1 MSPERKKMPALSSA
15 PAAERMRRYRKRRR
29 RGIRCVRVQIH
40 VTEIDALIRKK
51 YLDQQSRDDLK
62 AVEYAIRT
70 VVLDALTNEAWR
82 VTAGRPRVAKKLKL
96 QERRAVIPSRRSLAA
111 CRPLGFLGRLRA
123 PSRIGGHTRGT
134 YGVGTY
140 PGLHHWDGGP

>member
-1 MSPERKKMPALSSA
+1 MSPEPKKMPALSSA

-70 VVLDALTNEAWR
+70 VVLDALANEA
-82 VTAGRPRVAKKLKL
+82 
-96 QERRAVIPSRRSLAA
+96 
-111 CRPLGFLGRLRA
+111 
-123 PSRIGGHTRGT
+123 
-134 YGVGTY
+134 
-140 PGLHHWDGGP
+140 

>member
-1 MSPERKKMPALSSA
+1 MSMDGANLHELMPSPVAQ
-15 PAAERMRRYRKRRR
+15 RMRRYRKRRR

-70 VVLDALTNEAWR
+70 VVLDALANEA
-82 VTAGRPRVAKKLKL
+82 
-96 QERRAVIPSRRSLAA
+96 
-111 CRPLGFLGRLRA
+111 
-123 PSRIGGHTRGT
+123 
-134 YGVGTY
+134 
-140 PGLHHWDGGP
+140 

>member
-1 MSPERKKMPALSSA
+1 MSTEAEIMPARSQTSV
-15 PAAERMRRYRKRRR
+15 AERMRRYRKRRR

-70 VVLDALTNEAWR
+70 VVLDALANEA
-82 VTAGRPRVAKKLKL
+82 
-96 QERRAVIPSRRSLAA
+96 
-111 CRPLGFLGRLRA
+111 
-123 PSRIGGHTRGT
+123 
-134 YGVGTY
+134 
-140 PGLHHWDGGP
+140 

>member
-1 MSPERKKMPALSSA
+1 MSTEPRKMLTLSSA

-70 VVLDALTNEAWR
+70 VVLDALANEA
-82 VTAGRPRVAKKLKL
+82 
-96 QERRAVIPSRRSLAA
+96 
-111 CRPLGFLGRLRA
+111 
-123 PSRIGGHTRGT
+123 
-134 YGVGTY
+134 
-140 PGLHHWDGGP
+140 

>member
-1 MSPERKKMPALSSA
+1 MSPEPKKMPALSSA

-29 RGIRCVRVQIH
+29 RGMRCLRVQIH

-70 VVLDALTNEAWR
+70 AVLAALANEA
-82 VTAGRPRVAKKLKL
+82 
-96 QERRAVIPSRRSLAA
+96 
-111 CRPLGFLGRLRA
+111 
-123 PSRIGGHTRGT
+123 
-134 YGVGTY
+134 
-140 PGLHHWDGGP
+140 

>member
-1 MSPERKKMPALSSA
+1 MRPEPKKMPALSSA
-15 PAAERMRRYRKRRR
+15 PVAERMRLYRKRRR

-70 VVLDALTNEAWR
+70 VVLDALANEA
-82 VTAGRPRVAKKLKL
+82 
-96 QERRAVIPSRRSLAA
+96 
-111 CRPLGFLGRLRA
+111 
-123 PSRIGGHTRGT
+123 
-134 YGVGTY
+134 
-140 PGLHHWDGGP
+140 

>member
-1 MSPERKKMPALSSA
+1 MSPEPKKMPALSSA

-70 VVLDALTNEAWR
+70 VVFDALANEA
-82 VTAGRPRVAKKLKL
+82 
-96 QERRAVIPSRRSLAA
+96 
-111 CRPLGFLGRLRA
+111 
-123 PSRIGGHTRGT
+123 
-134 YGVGTY
+134 
-140 PGLHHWDGGP
+140 

>member
-1 MSPERKKMPALSSA
+1 MSTEPKKMLTLSCA
-15 PAAERMRRYRKRRR
+15 PVAERMRRYRKRRR

-70 VVLDALTNEAWR
+70 VVLDALANEA
-82 VTAGRPRVAKKLKL
+82 
-96 QERRAVIPSRRSLAA
+96 
-111 CRPLGFLGRLRA
+111 
-123 PSRIGGHTRGT
+123 
-134 YGVGTY
+134 
-140 PGLHHWDGGP
+140 